1 VIKKVLLVTVAMPS
15 VTVTVLPGKEP
26 ESVKLGARW
35 MFPVPVPVPG
45 VVVVTVMNAGPTPF
59 ANVNA

>member
-1 VIKKVLLVTVAMPS
+1 
-15 VTVTVLPGKEP
+15 
-26 ESVKLGARW
+26 

-45 VVVVTVMNAGPTPF
+45 VVVVTVMNAGPDSF